1 MITWGVPAAGFSGA
15 AVIDSLFTEVGL
27 TSYAYWFTGFSAM
40 TEVAGFERLLGMAD
54 AIQVFT
60 S

>member
-1 MITWGVPAAGFSGA
+1 MLAVGFSRA

-27 TSYAYWFTGFSAM
+27 TSFTYWFTGFSAM

-54 AIQVFT
+54 AMQVFT

>member
-1 MITWGVPAAGFSGA
+1 MPAVGFSGA

-40 TEVAGFERLLGMAD
+40 SEVAGFERLLGIAD
-54 AIQVFT
+54 TMQAFT

>member
-1 MITWGVPAAGFSGA
+1 MGFSGA
-15 AVIDSLFTEVGL
+15 AVIDSLLTEVGL

-40 TEVAGFERLLGMAD
+40 TEVAGFERLLGIAD
-54 AIQVFT
+54 AMQAFT